1 MDQSLITK
9 KIIANAFKSLMQK
22 ESFVKISVSEIMKTA
37 DMRRQT
43 FYYHFQDK
51 YELLEWVF
59 KTESKENI
67 SDLIGYERWDIIMK
81 QIFIYFD
88 REQDFYK
95 NALAVS
101 EQNGFIEYLYSNLKS
116 LFSRALDDIYHTA
129 DKENLENRNLIT
141 SFLSHGLV
149 GVIKDWIQSGCEISP
164 EAMAE
169 YMYTDLLNKMHDKE

>member
-9 KIIANAFKSLMQK
+9 KIIANAFKALMKK
-22 ESFVKISVSEIMKTA
+22 EPFVKISVSEIMNTA

-51 YELLEWVF
+51 FELLEWIY

-67 SDLIGYERWDIIMK
+67 SDLIGYERWDRILK

-95 NALAVS
+95 NALTVT

-116 LFSRALDDIYHTA
+116 LFSRALADIDTST
-129 DKENLENRNLIT
+129 DEKNLENKDLIS

-149 GVIKDWIQSGCEISP
+149 GVIKDWIQTGCQTPP
-164 EAMAE
+164 EEMAE
-169 YMYTDLLNKMHDKE
+169 YMYTDLLNKMQDKE

>member
-9 KIIANAFKSLMQK
+9 KIIAKAFKVLMQ
-22 ESFVKISVSEIMKTA
+22 EEPFVKITVSKIMKMS

-51 YELLEWVF
+51 YELLEWIY

-67 SDLIGYERWDIIMK
+67 SDLIGYESWDRILR
-81 QIFIYFD
+81 QIFVYFY
-88 REQDFYK
+88 REQNFYK

-116 LFSRALDDIYHTA
+116 LFSRALDDINNSTEQ
-129 DKENLENRNLIT
+129 KNLKNRDLIS

-149 GVIKDWIQSGCEISP
+149 GVIKDWIQSGCLTPP
-164 EAMAE
+164 EEMAE
-169 YMYTDLLNKMHDKE
+169 YMYTDLLNKMESKE

>member
-9 KIIANAFKSLMQK
+9 RIIANAFKLLMQK
-22 ESFVKISVSEIMKTA
+22 ESFIKISVSDIMKNA

-51 YELLEWVF
+51 YELLEWIF

-67 SDLIGYERWDIIMK
+67 SDLIGYERWDIILK
-81 QIFIYFD
+81 QIFVYFD
-88 REQDFYK
+88 REQKFYK

-101 EQNGFIEYLYSNLKS
+101 EQNQFIEYLYSNLKS
-116 LFSRALDDIYHTA
+116 LFSRALSDIHHPTEVTFN
-129 DKENLENRNLIT
+129 ENNNLIS

-149 GVIKDWIQSGCEISP
+149 GVIKDWIQSGCQIPP
-164 EAMAE
+164 EEMAE
-169 YMYTDLLNKMHDKE
+169 YMSRDLLNKMHDKE